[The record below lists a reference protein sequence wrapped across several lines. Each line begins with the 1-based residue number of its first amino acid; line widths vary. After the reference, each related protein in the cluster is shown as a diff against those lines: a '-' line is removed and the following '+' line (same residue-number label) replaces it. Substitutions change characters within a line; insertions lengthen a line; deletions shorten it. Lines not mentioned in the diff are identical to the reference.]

1 MALRMAS
8 EIELWEAK
16 KRIIVNIFSRPNEQ
30 QGKLK

>member
-8 EIELWEAK
+8 EIELGAAK
-16 KRIIVNIFSRPNEQ
+16 KRIIVNIFSRSNEA